1 MSFFKGSPYRRHNN
15 NNNDV
20 EAGGGSRGD
29 EDEESSSSD
38 PFNITSTKN
47 ASIERLR
54 KWRQAALVLNAS
66 RRFRYTLD
74 LKREEEKQQLMRK
87 VRVNIEA
94 IRAANRFKAAGEQRN
109 GSGTSEAS
117 LPPPSPSGGHFAI
130 GQDQLAVMSR
140 DHDVSALQQC
150 GGASLQLNYLFILF
164 YLIFV
169 KGLSELL
176 KTNLEK
182 GIKGDDAD
190 LLKRKNAFGS
200 NTYPK
205 KKGRSFWMFLWEA
218 WQDLTLIILI
228 VAAVASLALGI
239 KSEGI
244 KEGWYDGGSIAFA
257 VILVIVVTAISD
269 YKQSLQFQSL
279 NEEKRNIHME
289 VIRGGRRVEISIYDI
304 VVGDVLPL
312 NIGDQV
318 PADGVLISGHSLAID
333 ESSMT
338 GESKIV
344 HKDSRDPFLMSGCKV
359 ADGSGTMLETWN
371 IQGVCQY
378 QVVVLTYKP
387 LPQSS
392 VGSEMGQ
399 RTLVQ
404 ASTYPDQP
412 RISVCKGYN
421 SAAWGKG
428 THIKPQ
434 KGNRRS
440 TFLENDLVFMASN
453 WTRAHWCGK
462 DLCIICREISQD
474 CRTESVSCMPLK
486 YHLLSQV
493 LKLHGS
499 NLKSQPIAPKV
510 TSVGINTEWGMLMA
524 SISEDTGEETPLQ
537 VRLNGVATLI
547 GMVGLTVAVCV
558 LIVLLVRYFTGH
570 TKDANG
576 NILFTAGKTKLSPA
590 IDGAIKIVTVAVTIV
605 VVAVPE
611 GLPLAV
617 TLTLAYSMRK
627 MMADKALVR
636 RLSACETMGSATT
649 ICSDK
654 TGTLTLNQMTVVE
667 AYVGGKKIDS
677 PENKSEWPSM
687 LYSLLIEG
695 IAQNTNGSVYV
706 SEGGDVELS
715 GSPTEKAIL
724 NLGLKLG
731 MNFEAIRSES
741 SVIHVFPF
749 NSDKKRGGIALK
761 LPDSQIHIHWKGAA
775 EIVLAS
781 CTQYFDAAGQLVAMD
796 EDKAMDFKKAI
807 GDMASGS
814 LRCVAMAYRLYEVE
828 KVPSAEEQLDQW
840 ALPEDDLVL
849 LAIVGIKDPCRPG
862 VKDSVQL
869 CQNAGIKVRMVTGDN
884 IQTAKAI
891 ASECGILGSDDDVT
905 EPTLI
910 EGRVFRELSESRRE
924 EIVDQISVMGRSS
937 PNDKLLLVQAL
948 RKRGHVVAVT
958 GDGTNDAPALHEADI
973 GLAMGISGTEVAKE
987 SSDIV
992 ILDDNFASVVK
1003 VVRWGRSVY
1012 ANIQKFIQFQ
1022 LTVNVAA
1029 LIINVV
1035 AAVSSGDVPLNAV
1048 QLLWVNLIM
1057 DTLGA
1062 LALATEPPTDHLMDR
1077 PPVGRREPLIT
1088 NIMWRNLL
1096 IQALYQVTV
1105 LLVLNFQGRSILKLE
1120 GDTVAHATKVKN
1132 TLIFNAFVLCQ
1143 IFNEFNAR
1151 KPDEFNVFKGI
1162 TKNYLFMGIVGAT
1175 VVLQVL
1181 IIEFLGKFTSTV
1193 KLNWSQWLISVII
1206 GIISWP
1212 LAVLGKLIPVSETP
1226 IGNGLKKLKCCR
1238 RGASQS

>member
-1 MSFFKGSPYRRHNN
+1 MSFFKGSPYRRHSNS
-15 NNNDV
+15 NDV
-20 EAGGGSRGD
+20 ESGGGIRGD

-47 ASIERLR
+47 ASIARLR

-74 LKREEEKQQLMRK
+74 LKREEERQQLMRK
-87 VRVNIEA
+87 VRVHVEA
-94 IRAANRFKAAGEQRN
+94 IRAANRFKAAGEQSN
-109 GSGTSEAS
+109 GTMEAS
-117 LPPPSPSGGHFAI
+117 QSPPPPSGGHFAI

-140 DHDVSALQQC
+140 DHDVSALQQF
-150 GGASLQLNYLFILF
+150 GG
-164 YLIFV
+164 V

-182 GIKGDDAD
+182 GVKGDDAD
-190 LLKRKNAFGS
+190 LVKRKNAFGS

-228 VAAVASLALGI
+228 IAAVASLALGI

-304 VVGDVLPL
+304 VVGDVMPL

-344 HKDSRDPFLMSGCKV
+344 HKDSKDPFLMSGCKV
-359 ADGSGTMLETWN
+359 ADGSGTML
-371 IQGVCQY
+371 
-378 QVVVLTYKP
+378 
-387 LPQSS
+387 
-392 VGSEMGQ
+392 
-399 RTLVQ
+399 
-404 ASTYPDQP
+404 
-412 RISVCKGYN
+412 
-421 SAAWGKG
+421 
-428 THIKPQ
+428 
-434 KGNRRS
+434 
-440 TFLENDLVFMASN
+440 
-453 WTRAHWCGK
+453 
-462 DLCIICREISQD
+462 
-474 CRTESVSCMPLK
+474 
-486 YHLLSQV
+486 
-493 LKLHGS
+493 
-499 NLKSQPIAPKV
+499 V

-547 GMVGLTVAVCV
+547 GMVGLTVAVGV

-576 NILFTAGKTKLSPA
+576 NVQFIAGKTKLSPA

-677 PENKSEWPSM
+677 PENKSELPSM

-706 SEGGDVELS
+706 SEGGGDVELS

-724 NLGLKLG
+724 NLGVKLG

-749 NSDKKRGGIALK
+749 NSDKKRGGVALQ

-781 CTQYFDAAGQLVAMD
+781 CTQYIDAAGQIVAMD
-796 EDKAMDFKKAI
+796 EDKAMFFKKAI

-814 LRCVAMAYRLYEVE
+814 LRCVAMAYRSYEVE
-828 KVPSAEEQLDQW
+828 KVPSTEEQLDQW

-862 VKDSVQL
+862 VKDAVQL

-905 EPTLI
+905 EFTLI
-910 EGRVFRELSESRRE
+910 EGRVFRELPELRRE

-948 RKRGHVVAVT
+948 RKRGDVVAVT

-1062 LALATEPPTDHLMDR
+1062 LALATEPPTDHLMAR
-1077 PPVGRREPLIT
+1077 LPVGRREPLIT

-1105 LLVLNFQGRSILKLE
+1105 LLVLNFQGISILKLK
-1120 GDTVAHATKVKN
+1120 GDTTAHATKVKN

-1162 TKNYLFMGIVGAT
+1162 TKNYLFMGIVGTT

-1181 IIEFLGKFTSTV
+1181 IIEFLGKFTTTV

-1212 LAVLGKLIPVSETP
+1212 LAVLGKLIPVPKTP
-1226 IGNGLKKLKCCR
+1226 IGNGLKKCCR